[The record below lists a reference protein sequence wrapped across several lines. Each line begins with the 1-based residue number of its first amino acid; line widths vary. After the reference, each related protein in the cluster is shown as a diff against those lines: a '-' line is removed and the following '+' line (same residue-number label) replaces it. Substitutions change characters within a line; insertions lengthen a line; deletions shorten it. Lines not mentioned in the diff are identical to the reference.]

1 MAGADWLSAVDFYLY
16 SVARI
21 GAEETLA
28 EGCVSGRVPAAVAA
42 CVTIERELAHRMV
55 ESDGGTSEVYRG
67 ALTVTGVRYSF
78 ECRLFIDSDG
88 SHFVVDVSRFEPVE
102 WSTAVQVA

>member
-1 MAGADWLSAVDFYLY
+1 MAGPDWLSAVDAYLY

-21 GAEETLA
+21 GAEEALA
-28 EGCVSGRVPAAVAA
+28 ESCVSGRVPTAVAA

-55 ESDGGTSEVYRG
+55 ENDGGTSEVYRG
-67 ALTVTGVRYSF
+67 AMTVAGVRYNF
-78 ECRLFIDSDG
+78 ECRLFIDADG
-88 SHFVVDVSRFEPVE
+88 SHFIADVQRFEPVE